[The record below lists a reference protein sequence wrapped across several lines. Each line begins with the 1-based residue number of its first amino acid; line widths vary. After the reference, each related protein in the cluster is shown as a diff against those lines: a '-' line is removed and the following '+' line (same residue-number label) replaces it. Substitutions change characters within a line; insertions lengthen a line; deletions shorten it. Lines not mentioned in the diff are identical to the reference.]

1 MVLALY
7 KIDLG
12 MLTKDV
18 VSTDVLKRYINN
30 ILGYFYTKEFYENCI
45 GNTFKRMVTT
55 MTNKEII
62 KEQLKRITLE
72 NINDNDKKFGTNAQE
87 ISKITSLNR
96 TLVSHCL
103 NILNKEKNAI
113 KINTRPVY
121 FIDLGVFE
129 DYFNVDIEDEVIYS
143 SFRELIE
150 VKDRIKSNRHRF
162 QTDEYIF
169 KDLIGYEGSLSYQL
183 EQCKASV
190 KYPPKGLSIL
200 IEGPTGSGKSFL
212 ASKVYEYAKINGYI
226 GEDAP
231 FLVFNCAKYAHNKE
245 LLAANLLGYKKG
257 AFTGADKDMKGV
269 IENGN
274 GGYIFLDEV
283 HRLSPEGQE
292 LLFYFMDKGEFR
304 RIGEND
310 VCRHS
315 DIRFIFATTENPE
328 DVLLKTFL
336 RRIPITIK
344 IPSLNERPNNEK
356 FKLIHHFFREEA
368 ISIGC
373 NIKVSKYALRILT
386 HANFTGNVGQLKNEI
401 RLACARAYNNNDFTE
416 SKECKYIYVNSM
428 CLSDNITNNAVNDK
442 MSYIDSFYNG
452 YILQD
457 LVVSESDNDVKIIN
471 RKYGNRIHEKFYDDM
486 LELFSQIVPNEKDPI
501 IIEKIK
507 NLVDDYFGKLI
518 LNMNFYS
525 KEDIRH
531 ARFDNLYKYMKDI
544 FSILKS
550 RYDVRYHDNQ
560 IYKLTCFLE
569 KGMEDY
575 YGLVLKN
582 YEIKFK
588 KYMNLL
594 KDHYSKEYDLAY
606 KIADF
611 IKSNLDITIGD
622 LEMVVMILYFIS
634 LTGKENIESVKAVL
648 IAHGYS
654 TASSIANVTN
664 HLLGTNIFES
674 FDMPIETSTQ
684 DIVNRIKQ
692 YFKEVNTSKG
702 IVILV
707 DMGSLEEIYK
717 GLEDISHGTIGIIN
731 NLTTKL
737 ALKVGSDIK
746 KGLSA
751 EEIIKD
757 IENVECYKCKIIRI
771 KNKKEKTLIVTCF
784 TGIGT
789 AMKIKDLLIKSLG
802 EYADNIKVTAYSYLE
817 LEKNKYNDNIF
828 KDFDVVAIIGTEDPE
843 ILEVP
848 FLYLED
854 IISTNKDHMVSNIL
868 EDVIP
873 KEKIPQVK
881 QSIMKYFTLESVL
894 SYITILNPDKIID
907 QLETAIETLQYE
919 MRRQFSGD
927 TIICLYIHLS
937 CLVERLVTK
946 TQLEEEGIK
955 NIELFKENH
964 KDFIGVI
971 KKSFNYIENYYSV
984 NIPISEI
991 YYLYEILNVKLDA
1004 KY

>member
-1 MVLALY
+1 
-7 KIDLG
+7 
-12 MLTKDV
+12 
-18 VSTDVLKRYINN
+18 
-30 ILGYFYTKEFYENCI
+30 
-45 GNTFKRMVTT
+45 

-62 KEQLKRITLE
+62 REQLKDITLE
-72 NINDNDKKFGTNAQE
+72 TINDDDKEFGINAQE
-87 ISKITSLNR
+87 LSEITSLNR

-103 NILNKEKNAI
+103 NILNKEKSAI

-121 FIDLGVFE
+121 FIDLKVFE
-129 DYFNVDIEDEVIYS
+129 DYFKVNIKDEFIYS
-143 SFRELIE
+143 SFEKLIE
-150 VKDRIKSNRHRF
+150 EKDRIKNNEHGF

-169 KDLIGYEGSLSYQL
+169 NDLIGYDGSLSYQL
-183 EQCKASV
+183 EQCKAAV
-190 KYPPKGLSIL
+190 KYPPKGLAIL

-212 ASKVYEYAKINGYI
+212 ASKVYEYANINGYI
-226 GEDAP
+226 KEDVP
-231 FLVFNCAKYAHNKE
+231 FLVFNCAKYSHNKE

-257 AFTGADKDMKGV
+257 AFTGANEDRKG
-269 IENGN
+269 ILESGD
-274 GGYIFLDEV
+274 GGYVFLDEI

-304 RIGEND
+304 RVGEND

-315 DIRFIFATTENPE
+315 DVRFIFATTENPD

-368 ISIGC
+368 IFIRC
-373 NIKVSKYALRILT
+373 NIRVSKYALRILT
-386 HANFTGNVGQLKNEI
+386 DANFSGNVGQLKNEI
-401 RLACARAYNNNDFTE
+401 KLACARAYSKNDFIKK
-416 SKECKYIYVNSM
+416 KEYKYIDVDLMS
-428 CLSDNITNNAVNDK
+428 LSDSLTNDVMK
-442 MSYIDSFYNG
+442 SKISYMDSSYSG

-457 LVVSESDNDVKIIN
+457 LVVGESDDGVEIID
-471 RKYGNRIHEKFYDDM
+471 RKYGNKIHEKFYDDL
-486 LELFSQIVPNEKDPI
+486 LELLSKIVPNKKDPM

-518 LNMNFYS
+518 LNKNSYS

-531 ARFDNLYKYMKDI
+531 IRFDNLYKCMQDI

-560 IYKLTCFLE
+560 IYKLTCFLQ
-569 KGMEDY
+569 KAMEDY

-582 YEIKFK
+582 YEIKVK

-594 KDHYSKEYDLAY
+594 KSNYSKEYDLAY

-622 LEMVVMILYFIS
+622 LEMVIMILHFIS
-634 LTGKENIESVKAVL
+634 LTGEESVESVKSVL

-674 FDMPIETSTQ
+674 FDMPIDTSTQ

-692 YFKEVNTSKG
+692 YFKEMNTSKG
-702 IVILV
+702 IIILV

-717 GLEDISHGTIGIIN
+717 GLEDISHGTIGIVN

-746 KGLSA
+746 KGLST

-771 KNKKEKTLIVTCF
+771 EDKKEKALIVTCF

-789 AMKIKDLLIKSLG
+789 AIKIKDLLKKSLG
-802 EYADNIKVTAYSYLE
+802 EYTDNIKVIAYSYLE

-828 KDFDVVAIIGTEDPE
+828 KDFDVVAIVGTEDPE
-843 ILEVP
+843 ISEVP

-854 IISTNKDHMVSNIL
+854 IISTNRDRMVSNIL

-873 KEKIPQVK
+873 KGKIPQVK

-907 QLETAIETLQYE
+907 QLEVVIETLQYE
-919 MRRQFSGD
+919 MRKQFSSD
-927 TIICLYIHLS
+927 TMICLYIHLS

-946 TQLEEEGIK
+946 TQLEEEGIE
-955 NIELFKENH
+955 NIELFKEEN
-964 KDFIGVI
+964 KDFISVI
-971 KKSFNYIENYYSV
+971 KKSFSYIENYYSV
-984 NIPISEI
+984 TIPISEI

-1004 KY
+1004 RY